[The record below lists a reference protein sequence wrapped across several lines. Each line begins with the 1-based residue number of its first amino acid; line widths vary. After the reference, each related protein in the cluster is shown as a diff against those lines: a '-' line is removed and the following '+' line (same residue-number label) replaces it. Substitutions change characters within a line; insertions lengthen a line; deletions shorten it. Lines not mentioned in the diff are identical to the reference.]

1 MYFFTNDDIPMIGRV
16 TNQTSYGVTLQV
28 QFEQFG
34 ISRIFTVEREYNQI
48 IPVGMID
55 SYL

>member
-1 MYFFTNDDIPMIGRV
+1 MIGRV
-16 TNQTSYGVTLQV
+16 TNQTTYGVTLQV

-34 ISRIFTVEREYNQI
+34 ISRIFTVRREYNQI
-48 IPVGMID
+48 IPWCMID